1 MDKTVQ
7 TAPLSGQTDLWV
19 LWLSMLVVILGLVFI
34 PSLQLQIALVVIA
47 ACVVT
52 GVMVARQR
60 RQSEAMAALKA
71 ESSAD
76 ADHDDALWLDV
87 LASQQTLLDDVRE
100 EVQQAVQLLEE
111 AVPELGDLFVRLEDH
126 TRRQQDVMAPF
137 TGGQDDEVS
146 YQHMVRDVGTL
157 MGKFVD
163 TIVDMSRMSVEL
175 VDVMHDISSETNQ
188 IFGMLKEMDGITSQ
202 TNLLAINAAIE
213 AARAGEAGRGFA
225 VVAQEVQGLSRRAED
240 FNEQIRNR
248 VKKAHGLVEHAESSI
263 NQMASQ
269 DMNFSLQSK
278 KSVDNL
284 MQEVQELDD
293 ARNRGVEELGA
304 IAGEVSV
311 DVSRI
316 VTKMQF
322 QDMVSQLLQRVT
334 ERTSLVS
341 EHLIHLE
348 QALAGPNP
356 DQARQLAAIEELKR
370 AYRGIRDSAVQQK
383 DLSEGS
389 IDLF

>member
-1 MDKTVQ
+1 LVAIFQLPDIQVIWLAMLAVIVGLFLLPTFMLQ
-7 TAPLSGQTDLWV
+7 TLFV
-19 LWLSMLVVILGLVFI
+19 LLTTAIATSVLVV
-34 PSLQLQIALVVIA
+34 QK
-47 ACVVT
+47 
-52 GVMVARQR
+52 R
-60 RQSEAMAALKA
+60 RQAGSAAVLEAHNTAC
-71 ESSAD
+71 S
-76 ADHDDALWLDV
+76 DHDDALWQDV
-87 LASQQTLLDDVRE
+87 LATQQTLLNDVRD
-100 EVQQAVQLLEE
+100 EVRQAVSLLEE
-111 AVPELGDLFVRLEDH
+111 AVPELGDLFVRLEEH

-137 TGGQDDEVS
+137 TGRNDDVS
-146 YQHMVRDVGTL
+146 YQQMVQDVGAL
-157 MGKFVD
+157 MGRFVD
-163 TIVDMSRMSVEL
+163 TIIDMSRMSVEL
-175 VDVMHDISSETNQ
+175 VDVMHDISSETSQ
-188 IFGMLKEMDGITSQ
+188 IFGMLREMDGITSQ

-213 AARAGEAGRGFA
+213 AARAGQAGRGFA

-248 VKKAHGLVEHAESSI
+248 VKKAHGLVEQAEHSI

-284 MQEVQELDD
+284 MHEVQDLDA
-293 ARNRGVEELGA
+293 ARNRGVEELSA
-304 IAGEVSV
+304 IAGEVTA

-334 ERTSLVS
+334 ERTVLVS
-341 EHLIHLE
+341 EHLTHLE
-348 QALAGPNP
+348 QAVAGPRP
-356 DQARQLAAIEELKR
+356 DQARQHAAIEELKR
-370 AYRGIRDSAVQQK
+370 AYRGIRASAVQQK